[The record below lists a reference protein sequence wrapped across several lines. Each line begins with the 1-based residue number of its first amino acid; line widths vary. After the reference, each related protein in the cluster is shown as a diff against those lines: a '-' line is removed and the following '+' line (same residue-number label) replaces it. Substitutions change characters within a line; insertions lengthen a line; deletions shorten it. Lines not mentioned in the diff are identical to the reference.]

1 MNWGAN
7 RVDNT
12 TLASTTRI
20 PIVLAVVVEK
30 MPSSLQKQICY
41 GLSPLMLEEE
51 ATAMIVACVLQ
62 LVFLDENS
70 SMSNVYHGLYLT

>member
-1 MNWGAN
+1 
-7 RVDNT
+7 
-12 TLASTTRI
+12 
-20 PIVLAVVVEK
+20 
-30 MPSSLQKQICY
+30 
-41 GLSPLMLEEE
+41 MLEEE